1 MLMRFVR
8 VESGQGAW
16 SATALDPG
24 PYLEVLDDLLPQLPD
39 GARAFASDADHY
51 DFTASR
57 CVKDL
62 TVKAISLRE
71 AGQARVGA
79 VIEFEPNRFKHDGPL
94 TIVYDGVQN
103 FTMEVDEMNSTTRIW
118 PESRR
123 LGSVQ
128 LDEIVPSAVGCRHE
142 IRMTGGVVI
151 IDCADLRASWAESSI
166 DVTDYDQDHAQ

>member
-1 MLMRFVR
+1 MLMQFVR
-8 VESGQGAW
+8 VESGQGTC

-51 DFTASR
+51 DFSASR

-62 TVKAISLRE
+62 TVSAISLRE
-71 AGQARVGA
+71 AGQAQIGA
-79 VIEFEPNRFKHDGPL
+79 VIEFEPNRFKHGGPL
-94 TIVYDGVQN
+94 TVVYYDVQN

-128 LDEIVPSAVGCRHE
+128 LDEIVPTALGCRHE
-142 IRMTGGVVI
+142 IRMTGGVII
-151 IDCADLRASWAESSI
+151 IDCVDLRATWGES
-166 DVTDYDQDHAQ
+166 

>member
-1 MLMRFVR
+1 MLMQFVR

-24 PYLEVLDDLLPQLPD
+24 PYLEVLDDLLSQLPD

-62 TVKAISLRE
+62 TVSAISLRE

-94 TIVYDGVQN
+94 TVVYDDVQN

-128 LDEIVPSAVGCRHE
+128 LDEIVPNALGCRHE
-142 IRMTGGVVI
+142 IRLTGGVII
-151 IDCADLRASWAESSI
+151 IDCADLRATWGEASI
-166 DVTDYDQDHAQ
+166 DGMADAHRQ